1 MMTAVINV
9 QRNVQGMIVKINV
22 IGNYLDSILLTE
34 WRQGSG
40 EKMHMMLQ
48 NRKMVVLTVLDNTL
62 IIIIRLVILFFFVS
76 NIIGIIWYVSTISN
90 FKLLIGIT
98 YSLIL
103 LLVELFPTKIFLGK
117 ISNIIFTLTCRVG
130 IVLTLFSFQ
139 ITGQSNDL
147 FGYLTQSAIIACFLY
162 LIIRRKM
169 FIMKAGTDH
178 N

>member
-1 MMTAVINV
+1 
-9 QRNVQGMIVKINV
+9 
-22 IGNYLDSILLTE
+22 
-34 WRQGSG
+34 
-40 EKMHMMLQ
+40 MMLQ

-76 NIIGIIWYVSTISN
+76 NIIGIIWYASTISN

-130 IVLTLFSFQ
+130 IVLTLFSF
-139 ITGQSNDL
+139 
-147 FGYLTQSAIIACFLY
+147 
-162 LIIRRKM
+162 
-169 FIMKAGTDH
+169 
-178 N
+178 